1 MGGSS
6 VKDKANKKSNLLTPT
21 ELELMRILWQL
32 ETATVH
38 EVLDALP
45 PERPLAYTSVS
56 TMLRVLE
63 QKGFV
68 AAVKEGRGHRYSPVL
83 DRATYEGRS
92 VQHLLNE
99 VFEDAPL
106 ALVSRLLETRGLS
119 EAERDAL
126 KKLLEVGGN

>member
-1 MGGSS
+1 M
-6 VKDKANKKSNLLTPT
+6 KDKANKKSNLLTPT

-32 ETATVH
+32 EAATVH

-45 PERPLAYTSVS
+45 PQRPLAYTSVS

-63 QKGFV
+63 QKGIV

-119 EAERDAL
+119 DTERDAL

>member
-1 MGGSS
+1 M
-6 VKDKANKKSNLLTPT
+6 KDKANKKNSLLTPT

-45 PERPLAYTSVS
+45 PQRPLAYTSVS

-68 AAVKEGRGHRYSPVL
+68 AAVKEGRGHRYRPVL

-119 EAERDAL
+119 AAERDDL
-126 KKLLEVGGN
+126 KKLLEVGGD